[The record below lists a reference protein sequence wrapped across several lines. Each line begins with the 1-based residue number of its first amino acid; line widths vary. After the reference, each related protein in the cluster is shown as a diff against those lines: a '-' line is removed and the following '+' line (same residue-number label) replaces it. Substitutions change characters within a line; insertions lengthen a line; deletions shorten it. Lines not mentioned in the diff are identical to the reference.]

1 MFFYFSLF
9 AICILDPS
17 MDAEKDIPMKDTMK
31 MNSHVLYLVFQDKP
45 ILTSYMSIRFN
56 QVTLRDFNS
65 GSFFV
70 KSVWVLWRFIHPKPL
85 RKTRFYDNRT
95 RKSVI
100 SRNCLSF
107 WSLNLICILN
117 VDIAHLF
124 GFIHFLPIID
134 S

>member
-1 MFFYFSLF
+1 M
-9 AICILDPS
+9 
-17 MDAEKDIPMKDTMK
+17 
-31 MNSHVLYLVFQDKP
+31 
-45 ILTSYMSIRFN
+45 
-56 QVTLRDFNS
+56 
-65 GSFFV
+65 

-107 WSLNLICILN
+107 WSLNWICILN

-124 GFIHFLPIID
+124 GFMHFLPIID
-134 S
+134 SLRPKIPKKRKKWRFSILTPLAAEIELWRIYLKRCARSNYGGNWWLPIPEIPNSFYKICD